1 MSTAQELEQAIGK
14 DVYDVEGHKVGTVAN
29 LYASDL
35 SGMPEWVTVRT
46 GLFGTKESF
55 VPLTGAHTEQDG
67 LHVGAPKDLI
77 KDAPRID
84 DQGHLSEEEAAELY
98 RHYNL
103 PAAMP
108 GRDQTGRNTQNLAGQ
123 DTAVR
128 GQGMHGKGDQD
139 LAGQE
144 SMVRSEERLR
154 AGTETVETGRVRLR
168 KHVVTEEQQITVP
181 VSHEEVH
188 VTREPIAEGM
198 DRDGKLGGTGEIG
211 EEDREVVLHEERP
224 VVAKETVA
232 VERVGLETETVREEQ
247 QISDT
252 VRKEQIDVEDES
264 GGKHRK

>member
-14 DVYDVEGHKVGTVAN
+14 DVYDVEGNKVGTVAN

-77 KDAPRID
+77 KGAPRID
-84 DQGHLSEEEAAELY
+84 DQGHLSEAEAAELY

-108 GRDQTGRNTQNLAGQ
+108 GRDQAARNGRNAPNPDGRMAGQ
-123 DTAVR
+123 EAA
-128 GQGMHGKGDQD
+128 MGKGMRGEAGQEP
-139 LAGQE
+139 AGQE

-154 AGTETVETGRVRLR
+154 AGTETVETGRVRLH
-168 KHVVTEEQQITVP
+168 KHVVTEEQQVTVP

-188 VTREPIAEGM
+188 VTREPIAEGT
-198 DRDGKLGGTGEIG
+198 DRGGKIG
-211 EEDREVVLHEERP
+211 EEDREIVLHEERP
-224 VVAKETVA
+224 VVGKETVA

-247 QISDT
+247 QLSDT